1 MAAGLSMPEENL
13 EQFRKEIE
21 RKIRDHTRGSE

>member
-13 EQFRKEIE
+13 EQFRKEINE
-21 RKIRDHTRGSE
+21 NPGSHQRI